1 MTQYEDTMTEIT
13 QLQLITKKEEINKTE
28 VEGGKS

>member
-13 QLQLITKKEEINKTE
+13 VTIKEEINKTE
-28 VEGGKS
+28 EVDGDKS